1 MIVLCLVNTYD
12 KLKKHE
18 IHLRSIARAA
28 PLCYAFGLHLALLD
42 FPFWKS
48 EREVAEE
55 VANYTTI
62 GNGGEYL
69 IKLAETGRLH
79 LIDKIPAHFGEVV
92 ATTSKPDPKKALNPD
107 MLSELKSATF
117 LIGLGRRGLPQEML
131 KSSKYH
137 LDVTQRG
144 VSLETCSAIGAIAML
159 LAIKVV
165 GKWKK

>member
-1 MIVLCLVNTYD
+1 
-12 KLKKHE
+12 
-18 IHLRSIARAA
+18 
-28 PLCYAFGLHLALLD
+28 
-42 FPFWKS
+42 
-48 EREVAEE
+48 
-55 VANYTTI
+55 
-62 GNGGEYL
+62 
-69 IKLAETGRLH
+69 LH

-92 ATTSKPDPKKALNPD
+92 ATTSKPDPKKALYPD